1 MKTKLPTEAQTR
13 ILRRIAQSG
22 GVMMLTRDSANIR
35 SHKDA
40 SGQTVIADNGERYSD
55 GSGVTIP
62 APTAKRLIANGWVEA
77 QRDSLFDLTP
87 QTWRVKSH

>member
-22 GVMMLTRDSANIR
+22 GVMMLTLDDDYKPRYS
-35 SHKDA
+35 DA
-40 SGQTVIADNGERYSD
+40 SGI
-55 GSGVTIP
+55 TISE
-62 APTAKRLIANGWVEA
+62 PTAKRLIANGWVEA

-87 QTWRVKSH
+87 QTWRVKSP